1 MSMRTI
7 PLVAVAAA
15 TLTLSMPAVAK
26 EIEAASVCGA
36 DGCRKVDVD
45 RGNHA
50 LVEGGPIGAPPR
62 TPSPFYRVRLAVGD
76 GSGRIVDRFATIY
89 VPSVRKLRGSD
100 GTWMDARP
108 RTVRALRR
116 VTRGREPFRARAL
129 EAAMLERTGGTSLAP
144 EVVRPPEAARGGGG
158 AAWLVAIGAGGGLA
172 LLTGVVG
179 PLRRRM
185 GRGRRDAS

>member
-1 MSMRTI
+1 MSIRTI
-7 PLVAVAAA
+7 ALVAVAAA
-15 TLTLSMPAVAK
+15 ALALPMAAVAK

-36 DGCRKVDVD
+36 DGCRKVDID
-45 RGNHA
+45 RDNHA

-62 TPSPFYRVRLAVGD
+62 TPAPFYSVRLAVGD
-76 GSGRIVDRFATIY
+76 GSGHIVDRFAIIY

-108 RTVRALRR
+108 GTVRALRR
-116 VTRGREPFRARAL
+116 FTRGREPFRARAL
-129 EAAMLERTGGTSLAP
+129 EAGMLERRGGTSLAP
-144 EVVRPPEAARGGGG
+144 EVVPPPEADRGGGG
-158 AAWLVAIGAGGGLA
+158 AAWLVAIGAGGGVA

-179 PLRRRM
+179 PLRRRR

>member
-1 MSMRTI
+1 MAMRTI

-15 TLTLSMPAVAK
+15 ALALPMPAVAK

-50 LVEGGPIGAPPR
+50 LVEGGPIGAPPK
-62 TPSPFYRVRLAVGD
+62 TPTPFYRVRLAVGA
-76 GSGRIVDRFATIY
+76 GSGEIVDRFTTIY

-129 EAAMLERTGGTSLAP
+129 AAMLERTGGTSLAP

-158 AAWLVAIGAGGGLA
+158 GAGWLVAIGAGGGLA